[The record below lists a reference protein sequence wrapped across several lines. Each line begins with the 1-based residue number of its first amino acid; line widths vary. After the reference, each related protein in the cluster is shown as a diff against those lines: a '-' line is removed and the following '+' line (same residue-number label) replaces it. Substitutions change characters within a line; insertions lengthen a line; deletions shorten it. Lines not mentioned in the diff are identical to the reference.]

1 MPRLIYTAIFY
12 VALPV
17 YFLRLVFRGLKNREY
32 LKRWNERWGLS
43 SDSPSGDKKVIW
55 IHAVSVGEV
64 NASIPLVRS
73 LLESY
78 ERLEILVTTTTPTG
92 SQILLNKMGS
102 RVKHQYMPLDLP
114 NCINNFLDTWN
125 PVALLILETEIWP
138 NLIEVCKKRG
148 IFISLINA
156 RLSEKSKLNYQWLKL
171 LISPALEKLDLV
183 IAQYES
189 DANRFNQINASKE
202 ILLCGNL
209 KFDQDVPKE
218 IDSISRSIRE
228 SWSIEGKIRP
238 TLIAASTH
246 ETEEKFVLDSLTDIL
261 SHQKSTL
268 LIIVPRHPER
278 FEEVYHQILKTNLV
292 VARRS
297 NKEDITS
304 VTNVLLGDTIGELN
318 FLYSLSDVAF
328 VGGSLIDHGGQNL
341 LEPAALGLPIC
352 SGSSLRN
359 FQDIADQ
366 LERKQALSIVKNTND
381 LVNFFLRLVS
391 NPKELKK
398 MGDSSH
404 LVFQNNRGAVDKI
417 NEFLGPELTK
427 LLN

>member
-148 IFISLINA
+148 IFISLVNA

-209 KFDQDVPKE
+209 KFDQDVPRE

-261 SHQKSTL
+261 SYQKSTL

-278 FEEVYHQILKTNLV
+278 FEEVYQQILQANLV

-366 LERKQALSIVKNTND
+366 LERKKALSIIKNTND
-381 LVNFFLRLVS
+381 LVNLFLRLVS
-391 NPKELKK
+391 NPKELRK
-398 MGDSSH
+398 MGESSQS
-404 LVFQNNRGAVDKI
+404 VFQNNRGAVHKI
-417 NEFLGPELTK
+417 NEFLGPKLTK

>member
-12 VALPV
+12 VALPI

-43 SDSPSGDKKVIW
+43 SDLPSGDKKVIW

-148 IFISLINA
+148 IFVSLVNA

-218 IDSISRSIRE
+218 IDSISRSIRQ

-261 SHQKSTL
+261 SHQKNTL

-278 FEEVYHQILKTNLV
+278 FEEVYHQILKANLV

-297 NKEDITS
+297 KKEDITS
-304 VTNVLLGDTIGELN
+304 ITKVLLGDTIGELN

-328 VGGSLIDHGGQNL
+328 VGGSLVDHGGQNL

-359 FQDIADQ
+359 FQDIADE
-366 LERKQALSIVKNTND
+366 LEQKQALSIVKNTND
-381 LVNFFLRLVS
+381 LVNFFVRLVS
-391 NPKELKK
+391 NPKELRK
-398 MGDSSH
+398 MGDSSQS
-404 LVFQNNRGAVDKI
+404 VFQNNRGAVEKI
-417 NEFLGPELTK
+417 NEFLGPKLTK
-427 LLN
+427 LLD